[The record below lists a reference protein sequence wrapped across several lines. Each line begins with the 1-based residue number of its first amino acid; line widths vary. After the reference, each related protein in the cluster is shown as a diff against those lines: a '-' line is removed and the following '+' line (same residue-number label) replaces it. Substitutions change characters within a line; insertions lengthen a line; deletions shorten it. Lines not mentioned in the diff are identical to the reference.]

1 MVFSSHIYHSFCR
14 YRYADATFYGVKK
27 PFTQLFSIH
36 AFLKSGDN
44 TKQVPLMFVLMCGKR
59 QRDYKKVMEEGSSS

>member
-1 MVFSSHIYHSFCR
+1 MVFSSHIYHLFYR
-14 YRYADATFYGVKK
+14 YRYADATFYVVKK

-44 TKQVPLMFVLMCGKR
+44 TKRVPLMFVLMSGKR
-59 QRDYKKVMEEGSSS
+59 